1 MRDEAKQ
8 LSPSEIRKM
17 AAEHYTTE
25 EKVRDHL
32 ERVFDK
38 MLKAVKPKSREAI
51 FLQDQYDKMS
61 KLWDAALEKTVENT
75 RAAEQTQ
82 AMEEARQQSVIQ
94 LSDGVQYSK
103 RGDKKTVRIKQQI
116 QAHAEKLN
124 EKSVVASVN
133 VSDMPTN
140 DI

>member
-8 LSPSEIRKM
+8 FSPSEIRKM
-17 AAEHYTTE
+17 AAVHYTTA

-38 MLKAVKPKSREAI
+38 MLKAVKPKSRETI

-61 KLWDAALEKTVENT
+61 KLWDAALEKAVENT

-82 AMEEARQQSVIQ
+82 AKEEAQQGVIQ

-116 QAHAEKLN
+116 QAHAEELN